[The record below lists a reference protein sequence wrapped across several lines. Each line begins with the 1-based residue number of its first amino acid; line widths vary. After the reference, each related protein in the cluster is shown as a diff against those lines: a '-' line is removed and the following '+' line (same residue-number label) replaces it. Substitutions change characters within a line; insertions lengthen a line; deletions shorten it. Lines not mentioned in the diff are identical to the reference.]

1 MVSPVVDEL
10 KLLLCA
16 SRRCERPQMT
26 PFPQR
31 GKVSVHP
38 LKVQDCVIRK
48 RIIQFYG
55 YLSITKTPL
64 ERVQRG
70 RIGKASISGSFE
82 QKVDQELIRDREPEV
97 TALCVAMDDLLA
109 ISILQ
114 LAPLGTVADLK
125 NDVGANTC
133 DPNLA
138 AFHSAPS
145 SRNNCF
151 LRLSFHNTSR
161 PRGSDRRLEQTFDG
175 RIGCL

>member
-70 RIGKASISGSFE
+70 RIGKASISG
-82 QKVDQELIRDREPEV
+82 VIREEGRP
-97 TALCVAMDDLLA
+97 
-109 ISILQ
+109 
-114 LAPLGTVADLK
+114 
-125 NDVGANTC
+125 GAYPGPGAGGNG
-133 DPNLA
+133 PV
-138 AFHSAPS
+138 
-145 SRNNCF
+145 R
-151 LRLSFHNTSR
+151 RYGR
-161 PRGSDRRLEQTFDG
+161 PFGH
-175 RIGCL
+175 